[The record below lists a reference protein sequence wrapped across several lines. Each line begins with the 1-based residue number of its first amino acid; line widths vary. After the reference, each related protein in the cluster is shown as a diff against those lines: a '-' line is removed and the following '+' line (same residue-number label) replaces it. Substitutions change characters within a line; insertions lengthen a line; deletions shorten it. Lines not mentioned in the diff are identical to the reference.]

1 MKTKELRDKIA
12 DLILAEATPEEFVA
26 LFQSQLREVLGRVR
40 LEEDEGMLYFND
52 NSPETARFSDHDV
65 GVWSSDKA
73 VGFNAGFNQAV
84 SDLNKKIDE
93 ELKKSDD

>member
-40 LEEDEGMLYFND
+40 PEYDFPSSHAGMSPDEMSRMAGAEVIVDIVN
-52 NSPETARFSDHDV
+52 RRI
-65 GVWSSDKA
+65 DK
-73 VGFNAGFNQAV
+73 
-84 SDLNKKIDE
+84 
-93 ELKKSDD
+93 ELKKLDD

>member
-1 MKTKELRDKIA
+1 
-12 DLILAEATPEEFVA
+12 
-26 LFQSQLREVLGRVR
+26 
-40 LEEDEGMLYFND
+40 MLYFND